1 MTIYKKIG
9 IPIIVLGIAMFVAGV
24 SLFTYQGPPV
34 SHFVMKLGEF
44 CFVYWWEAL
53 IVGGI
58 LMVIPKSENN

>member
-9 IPIIVLGIAMFVAGV
+9 ILVVILGIAMFVTGV
-24 SLFTYQGPPV
+24 SMFTYQGPPI

-44 CFVYWWEAL
+44 CFENWWEAL

-58 LMVIPKSENN
+58 LIFIPGSENK